1 MVRKKSL
8 WKVIAFYFSVGLL
21 VLLVFY
27 PFAWMLT
34 ISFRYNIDALKSG
47 FFQKFT
53 LTQYEDLLGLKQSI
67 QQKLSG
73 EQKELYNLAQTL
85 PKDQRKAVL
94 KKIYADQR
102 KNQFPFLRYFKNS
115 LILAGLAALFSLIV
129 SIFGAYS
136 FSRIK
141 YPGRGTIQRGVL
153 LVYLFGGTI
162 LMVPLY
168 QIFSKI
174 GMTSNPNLAM
184 ISLLIIYMLQTLP
197 VSLYMLGNYFR
208 TIPYSI
214 EEAAIID
221 GCTRVEAI
229 WRIVVPLSLPAI
241 ITVYIYAFMI
251 GWNEYLFAS
260 IFIRPFPSYYTLPV
274 GLSELFNSQ
283 HAIWAKM
290 MAASVITAV
299 PVVVLF
305 MTMEKYLTAGFTAG
319 GVKE

>member
-8 WKVIAFYFSVGLL
+8 WKIIAFYFSVGLL

-94 KKIYADQR
+94 KKIYANQK

-115 LILAGLAALFSLIV
+115 LILAGLAALLSLIV

>member
-94 KKIYADQR
+94 KKIYANQK

>member
-1 MVRKKSL
+1 MVRRKNPLKIIGFYSL
-8 WKVIAFYFSVGLL
+8 IVLL
-21 VLLVFY
+21 VLFVFY

-34 ISFRYNIDALKSG
+34 VSFRYDIDALKPG

-53 LTQYEDLLGLKQSI
+53 LTQYEELLGLKQSI
-67 QQKLSG
+67 RQELSG
-73 EQKELYNLAQTL
+73 EQKELLNLAKSL
-85 PKDQRKAVL
+85 PKDQQKAVL
-94 KKIYADQR
+94 NKIKEQR
-102 KNQFPFLRYFKNS
+102 KKNEFPFLRFFKNS
-115 LILAGLAALFSLIV
+115 LILAGLAALLSLAI
-129 SIFGAYS
+129 SILGAYS

-153 LVYLFGGTI
+153 VVYLFGGTI

-168 QIFSKI
+168 QIFVKI
-174 GMTSNPNLAM
+174 GMTSNPTLAM
-184 ISLLIIYMLQTLP
+184 TSLLIIYIVQTLP

-221 GCTRVEAI
+221 GCTHFQAI

-241 ITVYIYAFMI
+241 VTVYIYSFMI

-260 IFIRPFPSYYTLPV
+260 IFVTPFPSAYTLPV
-274 GLSELFNSQ
+274 GLNELFNSQ

-299 PVVVLF
+299 PVVALF
-305 MTMEKYLTAGFTAG
+305 MLMEKYLTAGFTAG

>member
-1 MVRKKSL
+1 MVKKKNP
-8 WKVIAFYFSVGLL
+8 WKVVGFYALVVLL
-21 VLLVFY
+21 VIFVFY

-34 ISFRYNIDALKSG
+34 ISFRYNIDALKPG

-53 LTQYEDLLGLKQSI
+53 LTQYEELFGLKRSI
-67 QQKLSG
+67 RQQLSG
-73 EQKELYNLAQTL
+73 EQKELYDLAQSL
-85 PKDQRKAVL
+85 PKEQREAVL
-94 KKIYADQR
+94 KKIYAQQ
-102 KNQFPFLRYFKNS
+102 KKSQFPFLKYFKNS
-115 LILAGLAALFSLIV
+115 LLLAGIAALLSLIV

-136 FSRIK
+136 FSRLK

-174 GMTSNPNLAM
+174 GMTSNPTLAM

-214 EEAAIID
+214 EEAAIMD
-221 GCTRVEAI
+221 GCTRIEAI

-241 ITVYIYAFMI
+241 VTVYIYSFMI

-290 MAASVITAV
+290 MAASVVTAL

-305 MTMEKYLTAGFTAG
+305 MALEKYLTAGFTAG

>member
-1 MVRKKSL
+1 MVRKRSV
-8 WKVIAFYFSVGLL
+8 WKTASFYTLVGLL
-21 VLLVFY
+21 VIFVFY

-53 LTQYEDLLGLKQSI
+53 LNQYEELFGLKQSI
-67 QQKLSG
+67 RQKLSD

-85 PKDQRKAVL
+85 PKSQREAVL
-94 KKIYADQR
+94 KKIYKEQR
-102 KNQFPFLRYFKNS
+102 KSQFPFLTYFKNS
-115 LILAGLAALFSLIV
+115 LFLAGLAAFLSLIV
-129 SIFGAYS
+129 SILGAYS
-136 FSRIK
+136 FSRIR

-168 QIFSKI
+168 QIFAKI

-184 ISLLIIYMLQTLP
+184 LSLLIIYMLQTLP

-221 GCTRVEAI
+221 GCTRVGAI

-241 ITVYIYAFMI
+241 VTVYIYAFMI

-260 IFIRPFPSYYTLPV
+260 IFIRPFPGYYTLPV

-305 MTMEKYLTAGFTAG
+305 MAMEKYLTAGFTAG

>member
-1 MVRKKSL
+1 MVRKKSP
-8 WKVIAFYFSVGLL
+8 WKVVAFYVLVGLL
-21 VLLVFY
+21 VAFVFY

-34 ISFRYNIDALKSG
+34 ISFRYNVDALKPG

-53 LTQYEDLLGLKQSI
+53 LTQYEELFGLKKSI
-67 QQKLSG
+67 RQQLSG
-73 EQKELYNLAQTL
+73 EQKELYELAQSL
-85 PKDQRKAVL
+85 PKDQREAVL
-94 KKIYADQR
+94 KKIYAKQ
-102 KNQFPFLRYFKNS
+102 KKSQFPFLKYFKNS
-115 LILAGLAALFSLIV
+115 LFLAGIAALLSLIV

-136 FSRIK
+136 FSRLK

-174 GMTSNPNLAM
+174 GMTSNPTLAM

-221 GCTRVEAI
+221 GCTRIEAI

-241 ITVYIYAFMI
+241 VTVYIYSFMI

-290 MAASVITAV
+290 MAASVITAI
-299 PVVVLF
+299 PVVALF
-305 MTMEKYLTAGFTAG
+305 MAMEKYLTAGFTAG

>member
-1 MVRKKSL
+1 MVKKKNP
-8 WKVIAFYFSVGLL
+8 WKVVGFYALVALL
-21 VLLVFY
+21 VIFVFY

-34 ISFRYNIDALKSG
+34 ISFRYNIDALKPG

-53 LTQYEDLLGLKQSI
+53 LTQYEELFGLKRSI
-67 QQKLSG
+67 RQQLSG
-73 EQKELYNLAQTL
+73 EQKELYDLAQSL
-85 PKDQRKAVL
+85 PKEQREAVL
-94 KKIYADQR
+94 KKIYAQQ
-102 KNQFPFLRYFKNS
+102 KKSQFPFLKYFKNS
-115 LILAGLAALFSLIV
+115 LLLAGIAALLSLIV

-136 FSRIK
+136 FSRLK

-174 GMTSNPNLAM
+174 GMTSNPTLAM

-214 EEAAIID
+214 EEAAIMD
-221 GCTRVEAI
+221 GCTRIEAI

-241 ITVYIYAFMI
+241 VTVYIYSFMI

-290 MAASVITAV
+290 MAASVVTAL

-305 MTMEKYLTAGFTAG
+305 MALEKYLTAGFTAG